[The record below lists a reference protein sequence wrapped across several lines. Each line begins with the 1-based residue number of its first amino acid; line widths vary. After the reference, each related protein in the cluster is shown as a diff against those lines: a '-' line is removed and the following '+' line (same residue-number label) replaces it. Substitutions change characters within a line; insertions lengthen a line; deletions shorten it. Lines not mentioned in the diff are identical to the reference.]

1 MKRNIPTPTKMKSM
15 LEDFYNAHPEQLT
28 KILPE
33 AMRMNPS
40 VIVERNGRPVSV
52 DPVSFLLQNRNI
64 FYTGQ
69 VDEVTAELATTQLL
83 FLDADNPELDI
94 TMNIASPGGVVYYG
108 MSVIDTM
115 NTIAANVAT
124 LGHGLQMSMGAMTL
138 INGEPGMRFA
148 LPNSRIMIH
157 QPSGGNQGTASIM
170 AESQNEIDF
179 LKAKL
184 LSDIVRLAGVS
195 LEHAYWM
202 CEQNYYMD
210 ARKALMMGSKG
221 IIDGILV
228 DRYVVKPEEDDEKV
242 LKPQTESTIIRRENI
257 HELEKYTPDVTG
269 IYDFIKK
276 CDSNPEFKA
285 EVTAKASKEIK
296 KAK

>member
-1 MKRNIPTPTKMKSM
+1 MKRNIPTPKKMKSM
-15 LEDFYNAHPEQLT
+15 LEDFYNAHPEQIT
-28 KILPE
+28 KILPQ

-40 VIVERNGRPVSV
+40 VIVERNGRPISV
-52 DPVSFLLQNRNI
+52 DPVSFMLQNRVM

-69 VDEVTAELATTQLL
+69 VDEVTAELATTQLQ
-83 FLDADNPELDI
+83 FLDAENPKMDI

-124 LGHGLQMSMGAMTL
+124 FGHGLQMSMGAMTL

-157 QPSGGNQGTASIM
+157 QPSGGNQGTASSM
-170 AESQNEIDF
+170 AESQNEIDY

-184 LSDIVRLAGVS
+184 LSDIVNLAGVS

-210 ARKALMMGSKG
+210 AREALMMGSKG

-228 DRYVVKPEEDDEKV
+228 DRYAVKPENSSKYII
-242 LKPQTESTIIRRENI
+242 ESTIIRRENI
-257 HELEKYTPDVTG
+257 EDLDKYSPDLTG

-276 CDSNPEFKA
+276 CNSSPAFKA
-285 EVTAKASKEIK
+285 EVTAKASKEMK
-296 KAK
+296 KSK